1 MKDCVFLLCFLS
13 PLVVSAIQLPS
24 DESIQRAKEILD
36 KNPVIDG
43 HNDFPMWLRILKQN
57 DLREVDFDSDLTSN
71 PDWAGSYANHVD
83 LPRIREGRLGG
94 QFWSAFIGCSS
105 QFKDAVQLTLEQI
118 DVIKRLVEANPD
130 QMEFVTTAAG
140 IEEAFANGKVAS
152 LIGLESGH
160 GLGSNLG
167 ILRMVYELGVR
178 YVTLTHSCN
187 TPWADSTTAET
198 GSEVARSH
206 GLSSFGLEVVAEMN
220 RLGMLVDLSHVS
232 AETMKDALDFSIAPI
247 IFSHS
252 SARALCSYPRN
263 VPDDI
268 LRQVTQNGGIV
279 MVNFYNFFINCDN
292 EDCGYDN
299 CPANVYDVAAHINHI
314 RKVAGVDHVGIG
326 ADFCGVELTP
336 EGAED
341 VSKYPV
347 LFAALLESEEMEWTE
362 EDLAKLA
369 SKNLIR
375 VFKGV
380 EAIRDELA
388 QVPPFQDWIPQGDV
402 FPEEETCSTN

>member
-1 MKDCVFLLCFLS
+1 MKDWVFLLCFLS
-13 PLVVSAIQLPS
+13 PLVVSGIQLPS

-57 DLREVDFDSDLTSN
+57 DLRGVDFDSDLTSN

-187 TPWADSTTAET
+187 TPWADSTTTET

-336 EGAED
+336 EGVED

-388 QVPPFQDWIPQGDV
+388 QVPPFQDWIPQVDI
-402 FPEEETCSTN
+402 FPEEKTCSTD

>member
-13 PLVVSAIQLPS
+13 PLVVSGTQLPS

-57 DLREVDFDSDLTSN
+57 DLRGVDFDSDLTSN
-71 PDWAGSYANHVD
+71 PDWAGSYANHAD

-187 TPWADSTTAET
+187 TPWADSTTTET

-252 SARALCSYPRN
+252 SARAICSYPRN

-336 EGAED
+336 EGVED

-388 QVPPFQDWIPQGDV
+388 QVPPFQDWIPQGDIL
-402 FPEEETCSTN
+402 PEEKTCSTD